1 MGVGLCSWG
10 LKQMVFSFGGA
21 KKFYLRHF
29 ANPNPVTFETYFDAA
44 EPDTKISTNIKVLLQ
59 I

>member
-1 MGVGLCSWG
+1 MGIKTDG
-10 LKQMVFSFGGA
+10 VFVWWR
-21 KKFYLRHF
+21 KKKIHLRHF
-29 ANPNPVTFETYFDAA
+29 ADPDPVTFETYFDAA

>member
-1 MGVGLCSWG
+1 
-10 LKQMVFSFGGA
+10 MVFSFGGA